1 MLGGGVEKK
10 GSGRSFFEAWLAKG
24 LSLIEGTPEILLC
37 MFRLNCMRALIL
49 VGSRGT
55 PFPSCFGVSFLVE
68 EPLEV
73 LGPGLSA
80 LSGQSVTI

>member
-1 MLGGGVEKK
+1 MSGPGFSLSVERPPSVLGGE
-10 GSGRSFFEAWLAKG
+10 SD
-24 LSLIEGTPEILLC
+24 LIEGTPEILLC

-80 LSGQSVTI
+80 LFGLSVTI